1 MRKFNTAAVCIPKY
15 HYMVNLTG
23 RLQQIK
29 EMVDDG
35 KYFTINRAR
44 QYGKTTTLKALEE
57 YLADEYLV
65 VSLDFQLIG
74 DSTFQ
79 TEGTF
84 VRAFSRLMMDADEF
98 YGVDIPQVVLDAF
111 EKLNDRPSDGVYLD
125 DLFRIIRKWCKISDK
140 PIVMLIDEVDSATN
154 NQVFLDFLAQLRG
167 NYIRRETVPTFH
179 SVILAGVTDIK
190 NLKRKIRPDEAHKHN
205 SPWNIAADFVVDMSF
220 HPDDIAGMLQDY
232 EGDHHTGM
240 DIGMIS
246 QEIYDYT
253 SGYPFLV
260 CRICQLIDENLAA
273 DERFGSLSKAWT
285 REGISEVVRRIEIE
299 KNTLFESLME
309 KVFDYPDLAKNLYNI
324 LFSAEKIPYN
334 PDDLSMGI
342 TEMYGF
348 IKNDGGAVR
357 IFNRIF
363 ETRLYNYFLSTEEMK
378 GSSIYRVSVNE
389 RSKFIVDGQLDM
401 EHILKRYVECDH
413 QWDRQLLYRGTDKK
427 QRADG
432 SGRGLSRA
440 ALCDR
445 DEAVEGEWYDHSMYL

>member
-15 HYMVNLTG
+15 HYMVDLTG

-65 VSLDFQLIG
+65 VSLDFQMI
-74 DSTFQ
+74 DNSTFR
-79 TEGTF
+79 TAGTF
-84 VRAFSRLMMDADEF
+84 ARAFSRLMMDADEF
-98 YGVDIPQVVLDAF
+98 YGVDIPHEILEAF
-111 EKLNDRPSDGVYLD
+111 EKLNDRSSDEVYLD
-125 DLFRIIRKWCKISDK
+125 DLFRIIRKWCKRSDK
-140 PIVMLIDEVDSATN
+140 PVVLFIDEVDSATN

-220 HPDDIAGMLQDY
+220 HPADIAGMLEDY
-232 EGDHHTGM
+232 ENDHHTGM
-240 DIGMIS
+240 DIEEVS

-253 SGYPFLV
+253 CGYPFLV

-273 DERFGSLSKAWT
+273 DERFGSLSRAWT
-285 REGISEVVRRIEIE
+285 KEGISEVVRRILMEP
-299 KNTLFESLME
+299 NTLFESLMG
-309 KVFDYPDLAKNLYNI
+309 KVLDNGELSDVLQKI
-324 LFSAEKIPYN
+324 LFSGEE
-334 PDDLSMGI
+334 LSYSLYD
-342 TEMYGF
+342 TAVSDARMYGF
-348 IKNDGGAVR
+348 VQNDDGKVR
-357 IFNRIF
+357 ISNRIF
-363 ETRLYNYFLSTEEMK
+363 EMLLYNHFLATEEMK
-378 GSSIYRVSVNE
+378 DAPIYKVSSNE